1 MWEWAQKQS
10 RWDKGLL
17 VLVAF
22 YLFLW
27 PFEPVIPGVG
37 AIREPLQGVIYI
49 LGSIAV
55 VRYSIKGVRIL
66 IGKFLWRVRRR
77 MAAVYVFVGLIPL
90 TLAVTLAGLGT
101 ALLFGPLAAYMV
113 TSKVEQRAAEL
124 HAAAASFGW
133 EIRATEPSRRREA
146 GLRFIQDAQE
156 RFPGIVL
163 RVETAEGAVAGFPAW
178 LLEEKPPA
186 GIEQY
191 QGVVRRDSDLFL
203 AAHAQYSPD
212 ALSVL
217 LMVPP
222 TGEYLAAL
230 LPGLGVVERFD
241 FEAALEPLR
250 EIERAHKEDDGPPSA
265 EERRR
270 REGLVRR
277 AHERLLGGG
286 SAGGVEKMLPPQ
298 AHGLDFPIRWP
309 AQARVLHWS
318 DRESELETVFALRS
332 RYSAV
337 AGILF
342 SNQSMQI
349 AQAVRIAGYVLLGLF
364 CGAVVVSL
372 IVAISLTRTL
382 TRTVHDLYRG
392 TERVNRSDF
401 SHRIQ
406 VRGNDQLSDLSR
418 SFNTMTESIERL
430 IEESR
435 EHERLQSE
443 LEIAREVQARMFP
456 REAPKLASLEVLGV
470 CRPAEVV
477 SGDFYDY
484 IQLSPSRMALAFGD
498 VSGKGISAALVMAT
512 LHSIV
517 RTQLSLLAHSNGE
530 FALST
535 AELVSRTNRRLYTDT
550 SDEKFATL
558 FFAGYD
564 EREGVLSYS
573 NAGHLPP
580 LLIRGDDVQRL
591 EVTGMVAGVFPDS
604 TYESRQVELEPGDT
618 LVAFTDG
625 LTEPENAYEE
635 EFGEQR
641 FCEAV
646 LRHVDRPSAEMI
658 AAVMQEVIDW
668 TGESSLQ
675 DDMTMLVAKRR

>member
-1 MWEWAQKQS
+1 MWEWLQRQS

-17 VLVAF
+17 VLLAL

-27 PFEPVIPGVG
+27 PLEPIVPGVR
-37 AIREPLQGVIYI
+37 AIREILQAAIYI

-55 VRYSIKGVRIL
+55 VRYVVKGIGIL

-77 MAAVYVFVGLIPL
+77 MAAVYLFVGFIPL
-90 TLAVTLAGLGT
+90 TLAVTLSGLGM

-113 TSKVEQRAAEL
+113 TSKMEQRTAEL

-133 EIRATEPSRRREA
+133 EIRATEPALRREA

-163 RVETAEGAVAGFPAW
+163 RVETPEGAVAGFPPW

-186 GIEQY
+186 DIEQY
-191 QGVVRRDSDLFL
+191 QGVVRRGGDLFV
-203 AAHAQYSPD
+203 AAHAQYAPG

-217 LMVPP
+217 LMVPL
-222 TGEYLAAL
+222 TGEYLADL

-241 FEAALEPLR
+241 LDAALQSLR
-250 EIERAHKEDDGPPSA
+250 EIERASREDEGEPHAKEQQ
-265 EERRR
+265 R
-270 REGLVRR
+270 REQLLRR
-277 AHERLLGGG
+277 AGRRFAEAGGLGGEE
-286 SAGGVEKMLPPQ
+286 ALLPPQ
-298 AHGLDFPIRWP
+298 AHAFDLPIRWP
-309 AQARVLHWS
+309 AQVPVLYWS
-318 DRESELETVFALRS
+318 SGESQLETVFALRS

-337 AGILF
+337 AGLLF

-364 CGAVVVSL
+364 GGAVVISL
-372 IVAISLTRTL
+372 IVAVSLTRTM
-382 TRTVHDLYRG
+382 TRTVHELYKG

-401 SHRIQ
+401 SHRIH

-443 LEIAREVQARMFP
+443 LEIAREVQVRMFP
-456 REAPKLASLEVLGV
+456 REAPKLSTLEVLGV
-470 CRPAEVV
+470 CRPAQVV

-484 IQLSPSRMALAFGD
+484 IQLSPSRIALAFGD

-517 RTQLSLLAHSNGE
+517 RTQLSLLARSNGE

-535 AELVSRTNRRLYTDT
+535 AELVARTNRQLHTDT
-550 SDEKFATL
+550 SDDKFATL

-564 EREGVLSYS
+564 ERENLLSYS

-580 LLIRGDDVQRL
+580 LLIRGGEIQQL
-591 EVTGMVAGVFPDS
+591 EVTGMVAGAFPES
-604 TYESRQVELEPGDT
+604 TYESQQLELQPGDT

-635 EFGEQR
+635 GFGEER
-641 FCEAV
+641 FREAI
-646 LRHVDRPSAEMI
+646 LRHCDLPTREMI
-658 AAVMQEVIDW
+658 AAVMQEVTDW

>member
-1 MWEWAQKQS
+1 MWEWAQKQG

-17 VLVAF
+17 VLLAF

-27 PFEPVIPGVG
+27 PFEPVIPGVRG
-37 AIREPLQGVIYI
+37 IRGFLQGLIYI
-49 LGSIAV
+49 LGSIAI

-90 TLAVTLAGLGT
+90 ALAATLAGLGT

-133 EIRATEPSRRREA
+133 EIRATQASRRREA
-146 GLRFIQDAQE
+146 GQRFIQDAQE

-163 RVETAEGAVAGFPAW
+163 RVETAEGTVAGFPVW
-178 LLEEKPPA
+178 LREEEPPP

-191 QGVVRRDSDLFL
+191 EGVVRRGDDLFL

-217 LMVPP
+217 LMVPL

-230 LPGLGVVERFD
+230 LPGLGVVERFS
-241 FEAALEPLR
+241 FEAAIEPLR
-250 EIERAHKEDDGPPSA
+250 EIEEAEKQDKGPPS
-265 EERRR
+265 EEESLR
-270 REGLVRR
+270 REGLLRR
-277 AHERLLGGG
+277 ARDRLLGSGEQ
-286 SAGGVEKMLPPQ
+286 VERRLPPQ
-298 AHGLDFPIRWP
+298 AHGLDLPIRWP
-309 AQARVLHWS
+309 AQARVLYWS
-318 DRESELETVFALRS
+318 SGESELETVFALRS

-337 AGILF
+337 AGMLF
-342 SNQSMQI
+342 SNQSIQI
-349 AQAVRIAGYVLLGLF
+349 ARAVQIAGYLLLGLF
-364 CGAVVVSL
+364 GGALVVSL
-372 IVAISLTRTL
+372 IVAISLTRTM
-382 TRTVHDLYRG
+382 TRTVHDLYRA
-392 TERVNRSDF
+392 TQRVNRSDF
-401 SHRIQ
+401 SHRIP
-406 VRGNDQLSDLSR
+406 VRGDDQLSDLSR

-456 REAPKLASLEVLGV
+456 REAPKLASMEVLGV
-470 CRPAEVV
+470 CRPAQVV

-484 IQLSPSRMALAFGD
+484 IQLSPSRMALALGD

-517 RTQLSLLAHSNGE
+517 RTQLSLLARSNGE

-535 AELVSRTNRRLYTDT
+535 AELVARTNRRLHTDT
-550 SDEKFATL
+550 SDDKFATL

-564 EREGVLSYS
+564 EREGILSYS

-580 LLIRGDDVQRL
+580 LLIRGGEIQQL
-591 EVTGMVAGVFPDS
+591 EVTGMVAGVFPES
-604 TYESRQVELEPGDT
+604 TYESRQLKLQFGDT

-635 EFGEQR
+635 EFGEER
-641 FCEAV
+641 FREAV
-646 LRHVDRPSAEMI
+646 LRHVDRPSPEMI

-668 TGESSLQ
+668 TGESTLQ

>member
-1 MWEWAQKQS
+1 MWEWVQKRS

-17 VLVAF
+17 ILLAF

-27 PFEPVIPGVG
+27 PFELVIPGVG
-37 AIREPLQGVIYI
+37 GIRGLLQGVIYI
-49 LGSIAV
+49 LGSIAI

-163 RVETAEGAVAGFPAW
+163 RVEMAEGAVAGFPAW

-186 GIEQY
+186 GIKQY

-203 AAHAQYSPD
+203 AAHAQYAAD

-217 LMVPP
+217 LMVPLSE
-222 TGEYLAAL
+222 EYLAEL
-230 LPGLGVVERFD
+230 LPGIGVVERFELD
-241 FEAALEPLR
+241 AALQPLR
-250 EIERAHKEDDGPPSA
+250 ELEEAVSQDRGPIGEA
-265 EERRR
+265 EEAR
-270 REGLVRR
+270 REELFRQAGRR
-277 AHERLLGGG
+277 L
-286 SAGGVEKMLPPQ
+286 AGAIEDKQLPPQ
-298 AHGLDFPIRWP
+298 AHALDLPIRWP
-309 AQARVLHWS
+309 AQTPVLKWS
-318 DRESELETVFALRS
+318 SGESQVETVIALRS

-342 SNQSMQI
+342 SNQSIQI
-349 AQAVRIAGYVLLGLF
+349 AQAVRIAGYILLGLF
-364 CGAVVVSL
+364 GGAVVVSL

-470 CRPAEVV
+470 CRPAQVV

-517 RTQLSLLAHSNGE
+517 RTQLSLLAHGNGE

-535 AELVSRTNRRLYTDT
+535 AELVSRTNRRLHTDT

-564 EREGVLSYS
+564 ERESVLSYS

-580 LLIRGDDVQRL
+580 LLIRGDDVQQL

-646 LRHVDRPSAEMI
+646 LRHADRPSEEMI
-658 AAVMQEVIDW
+658 AAVMEEVIDW

>member
-1 MWEWAQKQS
+1 MLEWVRKQS

-17 VLVAF
+17 LLLAF

-27 PFEPVIPGVG
+27 PFEPLIPGVG
-37 AIREPLQGVIYI
+37 VIRALLQGAIYI

-55 VRYSIKGVRIL
+55 VRFSVKGVRIL

-77 MAAVYVFVGLIPL
+77 MAAVYLFVGFIPL
-90 TLAVTLAGLGT
+90 TLAVTLAGLGM

-133 EIRATEPSRRREA
+133 EIRATEASRQREA
-146 GLRFIQDAQE
+146 GRRFIQDAQE

-163 RVETAEGAVAGFPAW
+163 RVETSEGAVAGFPAW
-178 LLEEKPPA
+178 LLEEELPP
-186 GIEQY
+186 GIERY
-191 QGVVRRDSDLFL
+191 EGVVRRGADLYL
-203 AAHAQYSPD
+203 AGHAQYAPG

-217 LMVPP
+217 LMVPL
-222 TGEYLAAL
+222 TGEYLAEL

-241 FEAALEPLR
+241 FNAALQPLR
-250 EIERAHKEDDGPPSA
+250 EIERAAEQDDGPPSP

-270 REGLVRR
+270 REELVRR
-277 AHERLLGGG
+277 AGRRLMGEDASGGAQER
-286 SAGGVEKMLPPQ
+286 MPPQ
-298 AHGLDFPIRWP
+298 THALDLPIRWP
-309 AQARVLHWS
+309 AQAPVLYWS
-318 DRESELETVFALRS
+318 NGESELETVFALRS

-337 AGILF
+337 AGLLF
-342 SNQSMQI
+342 ANQSIQI
-349 AQAVRIAGYVLLGLF
+349 AQAVRIAGYILVGLF
-364 CGAVVVSL
+364 GGALVVSL
-372 IVAISLTRTL
+372 IVAISLTRTM

-406 VRGNDQLSDLSR
+406 VRGNDQLSDLGR

-456 REAPKLASLEVLGV
+456 REAPKLSSLEVLGV
-470 CRPAEVV
+470 CRPAQVV

-484 IQLSPSRMALAFGD
+484 IQLSSTRMALAFGD

-517 RTQLSLLAHSNGE
+517 RTQLALLARSNGE

-535 AELVSRTNRRLYTDT
+535 AELVARTNRRLHTDT

-564 EREGVLSYS
+564 EREGILSYS

-580 LLIRGDDVQRL
+580 LLIRGGGIQQL
-591 EVTGMVAGVFPDS
+591 EVTGMVVGLFPES
-604 TYESRQVELEPGDT
+604 TYESRQVELRPGDI

-635 EFGEQR
+635 EFGEER
-641 FCEAV
+641 FYEAV
-646 LRHVDRPSAEMI
+646 LRHADRPSSEMI

>member
-1 MWEWAQKQS
+1 MWEWAEKQS

-17 VLVAF
+17 VLLAF

-27 PFEPVIPGVG
+27 PFELVISDVRG
-37 AIREPLQGVIYI
+37 IRELLQGVIYI
-49 LGSIAV
+49 LGSIAIM
-55 VRYSIKGVRIL
+55 RYSIKGVRIV
-66 IGKFLWRVRRR
+66 IRKFLWRVRRR
-77 MAAVYVFVGLIPL
+77 IAAVYVFVGLIPL

-101 ALLFGPLAAYMV
+101 ALLFGPLAAYIV
-113 TSKVEQRAAEL
+113 TSMVEQRAAEL

-133 EIRATEPSRRREA
+133 EIRATEPSRRREV
-146 GLRFIQDAQE
+146 GRRFIQDAQE
-156 RFPGIVL
+156 RFPGIML
-163 RVETAEGAVAGFPAW
+163 RVETAEGTVAGFPDW
-178 LLEEKPPA
+178 LLEEKPPP

-191 QGVVRRDSDLFL
+191 EGVVRRDRDLFL
-203 AAHAQYSPD
+203 AAHAQYAPD

-217 LMVPP
+217 LMVPL

-230 LPGLGVVERFD
+230 LPALGVVERLD

-250 EIERAHKEDDGPPSA
+250 EIERAAEQDFGPPSQA
-265 EERRR
+265 ETRR
-270 REGLVRR
+270 REDLLRR
-277 AHERLLGGG
+277 ARERLRGRDPV
-286 SAGGVEKMLPPQ
+286 SGVEELLPPQ
-298 AHGLDFPIRWP
+298 VHGLDFPIRWP
-309 AQARVLHWS
+309 AQARVLRWS
-318 DRESELETVFALRS
+318 DGESELETVFALRS

-342 SNQSMQI
+342 SNQSIQI
-349 AQAVRIAGYVLLGLF
+349 ARAVRIAGYILLGLF
-364 CGAVVVSL
+364 GGAVVVSL

-382 TRTVHDLYRG
+382 TRTVHDLYRA

-401 SHRIQ
+401 SHRIHL
-406 VRGNDQLSDLSR
+406 RGDDQLSDLSR

-456 REAPKLASLEVLGV
+456 REAPNLSSLEVLGV
-470 CRPAEVV
+470 CRPAQVV
-477 SGDFYDY
+477 FGDSYDY
-484 IQLSPSRMALAFGD
+484 VQLSPSRMALAFGD

-517 RTQLSLLAHSNGE
+517 RTQLSLLARGNGE

-535 AELVSRTNRRLYTDT
+535 AELVSRTNRRLHTDT
-550 SDEKFATL
+550 SDEKFSTL

-564 EREGVLSYS
+564 ERESVLSYS

-580 LLIRGDDVQRL
+580 LLIRGDDVQQL
-591 EVTGMVAGVFPDS
+591 EVTGMVVGVFPDS
-604 TYESRQVELEPGDT
+604 TYESRQVEFEPGDT

-641 FCEAV
+641 FREAV
-646 LRHVDRPSAEMI
+646 LRHADRPSSEMI

-668 TGESSLQ
+668 TGQSSLQ